1 MADNLRALTTQE
13 VLNKVYSDS
22 SGNSIGINAA
32 TSKETLNAA
41 LDTTNSRLNVSLA
54 GGTISGDVTITGD
67 LTVNGSNT
75 NTYDELLEGQLIV
88 RSASAGSVTA
98 HADAD
103 DLVVENSAGGGIS
116 ILTPD
121 GNYGA
126 LFFGSPSDS
135 IGAQVSYRQSST
147 EMLIGTRLSGGILK
161 LRTADGTTALTLD
174 SSQNTTLAG
183 NLVINGSQFDFFRA
197 VNSGNPEFHMGSSDT
212 NKLHIQTVYSSSAQ
226 TLNYVTF
233 TTKSSLGST
242 DAGKMEFYVDEVKKL
257 TIDDAGIDV
266 VGTIDGSGDATFGG
280 DVTISNTDALLNLT
294 SGASGDSVIRFNQ
307 TTTQQ
312 STIGYDNTGD
322 LLKINNNS
330 NFGGTNHLVINDS
343 GNIGIN
349 TDDPTFFF
357 TAIGDA
363 TSDQAT
369 INQTHASYAGS
380 ALKIGAVR
388 AANSAYNLLYCATGT
403 NAAGTSGTAQFVVT
417 GDGNVEVSTG
427 ALKIKTAGQELQW
440 VNGAT
445 KLTGADTYL
454 EFNVNSAR
462 RFKLDANS
470 RISLSNN
477 DSGGTG
483 GADST
488 SANTVLGYLAGT
500 IDSGSVRNTFIG
512 HKSGFGTLSDALDN
526 TCVGHGTGI
535 ELSQGDNNVLVGSY
549 AGYNINTGS
558 DNVNIGKSA
567 GNAFNSSNTIAI
579 GSLALGSITNAAAD
593 GTVAIGYQSLKDLT
607 ASPGGTVVGYQSGKN
622 VTTSDYST
630 ALGYNTLGGNSSTA
644 LYGNDNT
651 ALGANAGRDMEG
663 SAEGNVLVGKDAGM
677 ALTTGN
683 FNILIGRDAGQ
694 ALLDETH
701 NTAIGTDALANS
713 SLVDQT
719 VIVGSQAGMGA
730 MTAAADG
737 TVAVGYGAGK
747 SITSGGG
754 NTLIGFE
761 AMEDITTGTQNTVI
775 GYQALANAQTA
786 VTNVTALGYQ
796 VGLRLGDDGASDH
809 SDANIMIGSYTMAG
823 GHDTVANNIANHNI
837 AIGNNALGG
846 GTGTS
851 TAITMAGNTVIG
863 HDASKVATNGADN
876 TIIGKDAAISMTT
889 GYFNT
894 IIGKGA
900 NPSAVGGTNQIVI
913 GRATTGTGDNEIA
926 LGPTNISA
934 IKAQVTSITAYSS
947 DERTKKNVED
957 YDLKG
962 VDFIKELNLKT
973 YVYKNPADFPDEIR
987 DSKWDEDGVERLED
1001 PTETQVGLIA
1011 QEVESALAKHGVG
1024 NTETYAPTQDSGIKT
1039 LTYGNLIF
1047 PLIKAVQ
1054 ELSARVE
1061 EFEKK

>member
-1 MADNLRALTTQE
+1 MSDINKFTSKE
-13 VLNKVYSDS
+13 VLNKVLLDS
-22 SGNSIGINAA
+22 SGDAVNAFSHTTQEA
-32 TSKETLNAA
+32 LNAA
-41 LDTTNSRLNVSLA
+41 LDATNNRLNVSLA
-54 GGTISGDVTITGD
+54 GGTISGDVTISGD
-67 LTVNGSNT
+67 LTVTGNGGG
-75 NTYDELLEGQLIV
+75 TYDEIISGNVRIGTNVETANTNFDNLVIEG
-88 RSASAGSVTA
+88 SSHT
-98 HADAD
+98 
-103 DLVVENSAGGGIS
+103 GIS
-116 ILTPD
+116 IFS
-121 GNYGA
+121 GV
-126 LFFGSPSDS
+126 DS
-135 IGAQVSYRQSST
+135 SG
-147 EMLIGTRLSGGILK
+147 SGG
-161 LRTADGTTALTLD
+161 TDSDGGIYFGDNASNNRGQIKYSHSSNSMSFTTDDTTALTLGSD
-174 SSQNTTLAG
+174 QSATFSQTVDGDAYIALDNVAG
-183 NLVINGSQFDFFRA
+183 A
-197 VNSGNPEFHMGSSDT
+197 GSSVNETAALRLNLGDGSTVRGGAKITAKKELDYSTGANMDASLMFSVLQNNAFNDALFLTSAGRVGIGDSVPLSALHVQGDT
-212 NKLHIQTVYSSSAQ
+212 SGAVQVFINNID
-226 TLNYVTF
+226 
-233 TTKSSLGST
+233 GST
-242 DAGKMEFYVDEVKKL
+242 DSSSDLVFGNWSGSIPTGAGNPGPQAK
-257 TIDDAGIDV
+257 
-266 VGTIDGSGDATFGG
+266 
-280 DVTISNTDALLNLT
+280 ISA
-294 SGASGDSVIRFNQ
+294 
-307 TTTQQ
+307 
-312 STIGYDNTGD
+312 
-322 LLKINNNS
+322 
-330 NFGGTNHLVINDS
+330 
-343 GNIGIN
+343 IN
-349 TDDPTFFF
+349 T
-357 TAIGDA
+357 
-363 TSDQAT
+363 
-369 INQTHASYAGS
+369 N
-380 ALKIGAVR
+380 
-388 AANSAYNLLYCATGT
+388 
-403 NAAGTSGTAQFVVT
+403 SGTAATDLVFST
-417 GDGNVEVSTG
+417 YGSATNTEAMRIKSDSHVEVTTG

-445 KLTGADTYL
+445 KLTGADSYL

>member
-1 MADNLRALTTQE
+1 MSDINKFTSKE
-13 VLNKVYSDS
+13 VLNKVLLDS
-22 SGNSIGINAA
+22 SGDAVNAFSHTTQEA
-32 TSKETLNAA
+32 LNAA
-41 LDTTNSRLNVSLA
+41 LDATNNRLNVSLA
-54 GGTISGDVTITGD
+54 GGTISGDVTISGD
-67 LTVNGSNT
+67 LTVTGNGGG
-75 NTYDELLEGQLIV
+75 TYDEIISGNVRIGTNVETANTNFDNLVIEG
-88 RSASAGSVTA
+88 SSHT
-98 HADAD
+98 
-103 DLVVENSAGGGIS
+103 GIS
-116 ILTPD
+116 IFS
-121 GNYGA
+121 GV
-126 LFFGSPSDS
+126 DS
-135 IGAQVSYRQSST
+135 SG
-147 EMLIGTRLSGGILK
+147 SGG
-161 LRTADGTTALTLD
+161 TDSDGGIYFGDNASNNRGQIKYSHSSNSMSFTTDDTTALTLGSD
-174 SSQNTTLAG
+174 QSATFSQTVDGDAYIALDNVAG
-183 NLVINGSQFDFFRA
+183 A
-197 VNSGNPEFHMGSSDT
+197 GSSVNETAALRLNLGDGSTVRGGAKITAKKEADYSTGANMDASLMFSVLQNNAFNDALFLTSAGRVGIGDSVPLSALHVQGDT
-212 NKLHIQTVYSSSAQ
+212 SGAVQVFINNID
-226 TLNYVTF
+226 
-233 TTKSSLGST
+233 GST
-242 DAGKMEFYVDEVKKL
+242 DSSSDLVFGNWSGSIPTGAGNPGPQAK
-257 TIDDAGIDV
+257 
-266 VGTIDGSGDATFGG
+266 
-280 DVTISNTDALLNLT
+280 ISA
-294 SGASGDSVIRFNQ
+294 
-307 TTTQQ
+307 
-312 STIGYDNTGD
+312 
-322 LLKINNNS
+322 
-330 NFGGTNHLVINDS
+330 
-343 GNIGIN
+343 IN
-349 TDDPTFFF
+349 T
-357 TAIGDA
+357 
-363 TSDQAT
+363 
-369 INQTHASYAGS
+369 N
-380 ALKIGAVR
+380 
-388 AANSAYNLLYCATGT
+388 
-403 NAAGTSGTAQFVVT
+403 SGTAATDLVFST
-417 GDGNVEVSTG
+417 YGSATNTEAMRIKSDSHVEVTTG

-445 KLTGADTYL
+445 KLTGADSYL

-962 VDFIKELNLKT
+962 VDFIAESLKI
-973 YVYKNPADFPDEIR
+973 NH
-987 DSKWDEDGVERLED
+987 S
-1001 PTETQVGLIA
+1001 
-1011 QEVESALAKHGVG
+1011 
-1024 NTETYAPTQDSGIKT
+1024 
-1039 LTYGNLIF
+1039 LIF
-1047 PLIKAVQ
+1047 INLSSKIKKQ
-1054 ELSARVE
+1054 KN
-1061 EFEKK
+1061 FK